1 MEKNGISKGIIKLL
15 ITLVFFG
22 LNISCSPKID
32 VNQTGSFDFK
42 TRIFYSEEINW
53 SLKIPE
59 GWIIT
64 SLDTITRQV
73 ERGREMLDIDRRKY
87 NVEEDITIQNLVSF
101 ARNKQNSFTAFME
114 LFEYEE
120 TKFKEYNRLKK
131 EVLFNQLSE
140 QGILVDLEFPQKT
153 RQVA

>member
-1 MEKNGISKGIIKLL
+1 
-15 ITLVFFG
+15 
-22 LNISCSPKID
+22 
-32 VNQTGSFDFK
+32 
-42 TRIFYSEEINW
+42 
-53 SLKIPE
+53 
-59 GWIIT
+59 
-64 SLDTITRQV
+64 
-73 ERGREMLDIDRRKY
+73 MLDIDRRKY